1 MLGKRGLCRHDPHA
15 AFAHRGKEKVTRL
28 DEVAIWGTHV
38 RADTDVHGSMVATWR
53 NLADVIRKHLR
64 RNSPTLVAR
73 PYRSYP
79 SAVNRPPQ
87 TPVPPVP
94 YALAP
99 PPTLSPRHAKSAV
112 LCLHSSSPLPSP
124 PFLPPSSAHAAAPQ
138 GRRQGSLHC
147 LRLSAIRGCAPR
159 NGANP
164 TPTQPSRAMPRA
176 TCASYG
182 PAAVGQQRRAQGQAE
197 RAGAGG
203 GLGGVASSGVRAC
216 CCGDGGSAVAYS
228 GGACMRCRSC
238 CRRALP
244 CSPRAALLAARY
256 PALRSA
262 HLLPCPAARA
272 SPCRA
277 ARASPCP
284 AARAPPCPAACA
296 LPCPATYVA
305 ASGGGQQQQCQPK
318 TLSLQQLRKWVIQ
331 QGRPGGGGYG
341 FMRAGGTGQ
350 QRRSHCQET
359 LSPQQLREWV
369 IQRGRPGGGGYG
381 AGGTGQQHQHR
392 QQETLLPQQP
402 RDWVSQR
409 CVLGS
414 AEATSLGAT
423 ALGASEYAAPLGASA
438 SAATGASESATCE
451 SAASAEA
458 LHTFTLDSGASRCFF
473 QDAWVDT
480 FTPGGQRVAICTC
493 SRTGHHLATFT
504 RQPGSSMYTL
514 TTASAQTLLWHHR
527 LGHPSLPR
535 LRSMHSRLLVSGL
548 PRSLPPLPRSLAPP
562 CLPCVEGWQR
572 PAPHSSSFPPTTA
585 PLQTLHMDVWGPA
598 LVHGTDQERYFLLVV
613 DDYTRYTTVF
623 PLRSK
628 AKVRSAL
635 IPWIRATRHQLRE
648 RFRRDLLVLR
658 LHSDMGET
666 SPTLRWTGQVGDE
679 SAFWVWGALSLVRDT
694 TASKLSPRT
703 LRCTFLGFPTDAP
716 RWQFYYPH
724 SRRVFSSQDVTFDE
738 PPPSIG
744 SYSLW
749 CVSGRPTPL
758 VEPLVISFDTSGPV
772 EGGDPAA
779 DDTATSCRFPR
790 LETPPGFRPRP
801 SSLSLQLVAVD
812 TGAAGGGDTGD
823 WGEGSGGAD
832 SGGADS
838 GGAVSPSGGGP
849 VGAPTAVDGTGGA
862 GGARAAGAGGAGAA
876 GAGGTGG
883 AGGARAAGT
892 RAAGTRGAGAAGAG
906 GAGGA
911 SGSGGNGGAG
921 GASTE
926 GTGGAGRGGAGASDT
941 GGTVT
946 AGAGG
951 ARAPGTGGASAGG
964 TGAADGT
971 GTAPRQPFFYPQP
984 HLSLPPPESTFC
996 QVIAGEYS
1004 SHRQTAMDT
1013 EMASWK
1019 STGTYVDEV
1028 PPPGANIV
1036 DGMWIF
1042 RVKRPPNSPPAF
1054 KACYVSRGFSQ
1065 GQGVD
1070 FFHTFSAADLRSRVC
1085 RRHGF

>member
-182 PAAVGQQRRAQGQAE
+182 VCASVLPPRGCPYRQPEYAPPLVAARGSGAAE
-197 RAGAGG
+197 ARAGAGG
-203 GLGGVASSGVRAC
+203 AGRRRGWTGGRGQQRSPRMLLWGRGECSRVQWRSVHAVQGPPTVRTAP
-216 CCGDGGSAVAYS
+216 GAAAVV
-228 GGACMRCRSC
+228 RCPA
-238 CRRALP
+238 RRALP
-244 CSPRAALLAARY
+244 CLLRVTLLCALPTCC
-256 PALRSA
+256 PALQPARRPA
-262 HLLPCPAARA
+262 VQPARRPALQPARRPALQPARCPALQ
-272 SPCRA
+272 PV
-277 ARASPCP
+277 
-284 AARAPPCPAACA
+284 
-296 LPCPATYVA
+296 PCPATTATTATTTAATTAVASYALAPLLMTANACQVHYHRRSSVWRWTAAAVSAEDSIAAA
-305 ASGGGQQQQCQPK
+305 ASQ
-318 TLSLQQLRKWVIQ
+318 V
-331 QGRPGGGGYG
+331 
-341 FMRAGGTGQ
+341 GQ

-738 PPPSIG
+738 SVCFYRLHPYASHPVP
-744 SYSLW
+744 LAP
-749 CVSGRPTPL
+749 PTPL

-812 TGAAGGGDTGD
+812 TGAAGGGDTG
-823 WGEGSGGAD
+823 GED
-832 SGGADS
+832 
-838 GGAVSPSGGGP
+838 
-849 VGAPTAVDGTGGA
+849 TGGA
-862 GGARAAGAGGAGAA
+862 GPGGA
-876 GAGGTGG
+876 
-883 AGGARAAGT
+883 
-892 RAAGTRGAGAAGAG
+892 
-906 GAGGA
+906 
-911 SGSGGNGGAG
+911 
-921 GASTE
+921 
-926 GTGGAGRGGAGASDT
+926 
-941 GGTVT
+941 
-946 AGAGG
+946 
-951 ARAPGTGGASAGG
+951 
-964 TGAADGT
+964 
-971 GTAPRQPFFYPQP
+971 
-984 HLSLPPPESTFC
+984 
-996 QVIAGEYS
+996 
-1004 SHRQTAMDT
+1004 
-1013 EMASWK
+1013 
-1019 STGTYVDEV
+1019 
-1028 PPPGANIV
+1028 
-1036 DGMWIF
+1036 
-1042 RVKRPPNSPPAF
+1042 
-1054 KACYVSRGFSQ
+1054 
-1065 GQGVD
+1065 
-1070 FFHTFSAADLRSRVC
+1070 
-1085 RRHGF
+1085 